1 MMKKIV
7 GITLALVMALGLA
20 ACGGSEAGQ
29 GTEPSMISLVSREE
43 GSGTRGAFIE
53 LTGIEEKDASGNKVD
68 RTSDMAEISNSTS
81 VVLATVMGN
90 KRAIGYISLG
100 SLNDDVK
107 ALAIDGAE
115 ATVGNIKSGAYSIA
129 RPFHLATKGE
139 VSAATAD
146 FLAFVLS
153 AEGQAVVEASGY
165 ISAAEGAAYQAS
177 GAPGKVLIA
186 GSSSVTPVMEKV
198 KEAYVAL
205 NPSADIQIQ
214 QSDSTTGMTSAI
226 EGICDIGMA
235 SRNLKDSELEAGLEP
250 LVVAI
255 DGIAVIVN
263 RENPVG
269 AMSLEEVKSVFIGET
284 TDWNEIGE

>member
-1 MMKKIV
+1 MMKKII
-7 GITLALVMALGLA
+7 GIGLALAMVLGLA
-20 ACGGSEAGQ
+20 ACGGGAEDGDQ
-29 GTEPSMISLVSREE
+29 KPSLISIVSREE

-90 KRAIGYISLG
+90 ERAIGYISLG
-100 SLNDDVK
+100 SMNDDVK

-115 ATVGNIKSGAYSIA
+115 ATVENIKSGAYSIA

-139 VSAATAD
+139 VNPATAD
-146 FLAFVLS
+146 FLSFVLS

-165 ISAAEGAAYQAS
+165 ISAADGAPYQAS
-177 GAPGKVLIA
+177 GAAGKVLVA

-250 LVVAI
+250 LVMAI

-263 RENPVG
+263 PENPVNG
-269 AMSLEEVKSVFIGET
+269 MTLEQVRSVFIGET